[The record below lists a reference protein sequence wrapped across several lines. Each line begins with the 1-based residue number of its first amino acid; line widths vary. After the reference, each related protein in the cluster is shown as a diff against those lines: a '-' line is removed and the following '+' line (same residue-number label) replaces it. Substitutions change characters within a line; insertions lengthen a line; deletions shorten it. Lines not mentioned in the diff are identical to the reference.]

1 MMSMVQTEC
10 ETAVIAGHLVYSGSL
25 GCNAVQE
32 DMKDDTESL
41 QTSATSL
48 PIEELQSVSNKS
60 QDNNKQRVAHT
71 ALARRVLC

>member
-1 MMSMVQTEC
+1 MMSTLQREC
-10 ETAVIAGHLVYSGSL
+10 ETALIAGHLVYSGSL

-60 QDNNKQRVAHT
+60 QDNNINKELHT
-71 ALARRVLC
+71 LH